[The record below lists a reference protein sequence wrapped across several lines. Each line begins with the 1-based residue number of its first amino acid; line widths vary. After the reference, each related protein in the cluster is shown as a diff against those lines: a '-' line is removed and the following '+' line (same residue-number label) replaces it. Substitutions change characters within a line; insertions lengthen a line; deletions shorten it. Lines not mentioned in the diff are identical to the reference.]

1 LNDFMMTPA
10 TSQSAPGLRIWG
22 IRLLLAFLLLFAME
36 ILAWSRALGTPLLEW
51 VLLLPGYLAL
61 ACGLLDQF
69 VRYRIRDVYG
79 VLALAGVAGLIGG
92 AAFHPVFTM
101 GDLPLTLASRSMG
114 ALTLLCA
121 EVLGLL
127 VVLCGRHG
135 GQARLY
141 WWLGCGIVGA
151 AWGFWVAG
159 WPQTT
164 GQAPVTLAE
173 VLAVGGLSVIV
184 IGGLGLMLRGPLP
197 GAALRLEWRGW
208 SLVSLVLLGI
218 VVYRVL
224 SGVLPLPWLLI
235 IGLLLLL
242 CWSINW
248 YRSRLKSDPLLP
260 EVLDPPPLWSLGVAG
275 VIFLGVAVLVFL
287 LPPVEIAGITP
298 VDVIALGFVGYGLGW
313 LPLVTILL
321 GAQGYLGQLARRKM

>member
-1 LNDFMMTPA
+1 V
-10 TSQSAPGLRIWG
+10 RI
-22 IRLLLAFLLLFAME
+22 LLAFLLLFAME
-36 ILAWSRALGTPLLEW
+36 ILAWSRPPGSNVLEW
-51 VLLLPGYLAL
+51 VLLLPGYVAL

-101 GDLPLTLASRSMG
+101 SDLPLTLASRSMG
-114 ALTLLCA
+114 ALSLLSM
-121 EVLGLL
+121 EVLGVL
-127 VVLCGRHG
+127 VVLWGRHR
-135 GQARLY
+135 GQARAY

-164 GQAPVTLAE
+164 GQGAVALADM
-173 VLAVGGLSVIV
+173 LTIGGLSVLV
-184 IGGLGLMLRGPLP
+184 IGGLGLLLRGPLP
-197 GAALRLEWRGW
+197 TAALRLEWRGW
-208 SLVSLVLLGI
+208 VVVTAVLLGI
-218 VVYRVL
+218 IGYRVL

-248 YRSRLKSDPLLP
+248 YRSRRKSDPLLP
-260 EVLDPPPLWSLGVAG
+260 EVIDPPPVWSMLVAG
-275 VIFLGVAVLVFL
+275 VIFLGVAVLVFQ
-287 LPPVEIAGITP
+287 LPTVEVAGITP
-298 VDVIALGFVGYGLGW
+298 VQVIALGFLGYGLGW

-321 GAQGYLGQLARRKM
+321 GAQGYLGQLAGRKM